1 LNINDIKKTATDK
14 MAKSVETLKNDLG
27 KVRTGRAHTGIIDHV
42 KVDYYGSDVPIK
54 QVANVTL
61 ADSRTISVQP
71 FEKNMVQAIEKA
83 IRDSDLGVNPA
94 TSGDVIRI
102 PMPALTEERRRELTK
117 IVKHEGENAKVAV
130 RNIRRDAISHLKDLL
145 KESEVSEDQ
154 EKRAADEIQ
163 KHRQVHRRHR
173 QAGRREGKGADGRV
187 APPSPLGEGR
197 VRVRCHGPEAT
208 LKLPNHL

>member
-42 KVDYYGSDVPIK
+42 KVDYYGSDVPVK

-71 FEKNMVQAIEKA
+71 FEKQMVQAVEKA

-102 PMPALTEERRRELTK
+102 PMPPLTEERRRELTK

-130 RNIRRDAISHLKDLL
+130 RNIRRDALTHLKDLL

-154 EKRAADEIQ
+154 EKRAADDIQ
-163 KHRQVHRRHR
+163 KLTDKSI
-173 QAGRREGKGADGRV
+173 GDIDKLV
-187 APPSPLGEGR
+187 AEKEKELMA
-197 VRVRCHGPEAT
+197 V
-208 LKLPNHL
+208 

>member
-1 LNINDIKKTATDK
+1 MSIQDIKKQATDK

-27 KVRTGRAHTGIIDHV
+27 KVRTGRAHVGIIDHIR
-42 KVDYYGSDVPIK
+42 VDYYGSEMPIN

-61 ADSRTISVQP
+61 SDARTISVQP
-71 FEKNMVQAIEKA
+71 FEKKMVQVVEKA

-130 RNIRRDAISHLKDLL
+130 RNIRRDAITHLKNLL
-145 KESEVSEDQ
+145 KEGEVSEDQ
-154 EKRAADEIQ
+154 EKRAADDVQ
-163 KHRQVHRRHR
+163 KLTDKAIGDIDKLV
-173 QAGRREGKGADGRV
+173 ADKEKDLMAV
-187 APPSPLGEGR
+187 
-197 VRVRCHGPEAT
+197 
-208 LKLPNHL
+208 